1 MSELRKEPIAQ
12 RWVVITQPEETSA
25 QHGCPFCPG
34 HEGDTPPELYA
45 VRGHGTE
52 PNTPGWQVRI
62 VPNKYP
68 FLHPEG
74 ELMKRGVGISDAM
87 NGIGAHEIVIETPE
101 HAQRWATM
109 PAAQLANVFS
119 AYRQRLLALRSDAR
133 LKYIVVVKNHGT
145 FAGRLS
151 HPHSHIVAFPVV
163 PKRIEEELGGT
174 FEYYQF
180 HERCIYCDMMRE
192 ETGGHER
199 LILETAGFL
208 ALAPFASR
216 YPFEVWVIPK
226 DHVPDFPQI
235 EELALF
241 DLAQLMRRLSSA
253 VEKAL
258 DDPFYSVALHS
269 TPLQERFQRQYHWHF
284 EIRPRVGQ
292 PTGFE
297 WATGVFINPIP
308 PEEAAARLR
317 RAIGS

>member
-87 NGIGAHEIVIETPE
+87 NGIGAHEIVVETPE

-119 AYRQRLLALRSDAR
+119 AYRQRLLALRRDAR

-151 HPHSHIVAFPVV
+151 HPHSHVVGFPVV

-192 ETGGHER
+192 ETGWHER
-199 LILETAGFL
+199 LILETVGFL

-226 DHVPDFPQI
+226 DHVPDFAQI

-241 DLAQLMRRLSSA
+241 DLAQLMRRLFHA
-253 VEKAL
+253 IEKAL

-269 TPLQERFQRQYHWHF
+269 TPLQERFQRQYHWHV
-284 EIRPRVGQ
+284 EIRPRVGH

-317 RAIGS
+317 RAIDS